1 MTAFDH
7 LRGEDQNGFE
17 IAIANLY
24 LTGVEIVRGILK
36 DWNCTYAAGI
46 KPTNYV
52 GDILGS
58 LGGYPDFGLG
68 GHFSGRGACTDGG
81 TGVASAGAVMS
92 LMRMRMKK
100 GVGLRWK

>member
-17 IAIANLY
+17 IAVANLY
-24 LTGVEIVRGILK
+24 LAGVEIVRGILK

-58 LGGYPDFGLG
+58 LGGEPDFGLG
-68 GHFSGRGACTDGG
+68 GQFDGKGACADGG
-81 TGVASAGAVMS
+81 PGSRSASATRS
-92 LMRMRMKK
+92 LMRMRTRRGKDSK
-100 GVGLRWK
+100 WK